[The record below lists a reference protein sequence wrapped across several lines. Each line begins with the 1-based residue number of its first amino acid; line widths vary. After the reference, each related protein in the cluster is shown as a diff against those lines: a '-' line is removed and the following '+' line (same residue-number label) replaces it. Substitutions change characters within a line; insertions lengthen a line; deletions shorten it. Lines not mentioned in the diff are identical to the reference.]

1 MLQNFSQSYDQS
13 EEKYKTDVDYKG
25 AIAKIFTVQNIC
37 VYILTFMIS
46 MVGFGA
52 NEGWKIAPFGLAMVA
67 ACISAGLPMVMVYI
81 AGMLGTAIKFGG
93 QATLIYIFT
102 SIVLLMMVLIKKPVK
117 NEDEAAMTRL
127 QKMVSPFILRR
138 LKEDVLKDL
147 RAYLFLSTFAVQLIC
162 TLIKG
167 MYIYDILVAITL
179 SVAGY
184 IFYKIFV
191 NSINVI
197 SEYGIKKVFSVE
209 EVIGAS
215 LLVAIAVSALG
226 QTSIMTF
233 NIRNILCIFMVLVL
247 GWRNGVLVGG
257 VSGITVGIVL
267 GIIGD
272 GTPTVIAAYA
282 ISGMIAG
289 LLNRCGKIGVIV
301 GFIIGNILIA
311 YSANGGMS
319 NIIMFQEI
327 LIASV
332 GLLAMPKVSKISI
345 DKIMPQTK
353 LLPEAGRAIEGDDE
367 AIDKLNSI
375 SKTILEMANN
385 YREDDFYEQNE
396 QLFEDELIKSLD
408 GMEDNLLYDDLYN
421 NEDGI
426 LEDVFNNL
434 QENGILTENG
444 LISICAKHNIYLMN
458 SDNIESN
465 NEEQTE
471 IRKVLKVINSSYR
484 ICKVNFVWQKK
495 MDEVKSNMSEQ
506 LKSVKSAIE
515 DITGDMTHKA
525 EEDKFADKKQQ
536 IIDELKNKN
545 IQLQDINIK
554 QEESG
559 RYIINAYTPICNDA
573 EGKLCPI
580 KPISRIASKVLGD
593 QLTIQDQ
600 KCGIRLNKEMCN
612 YTYISANKYI
622 IQSGIAKAK
631 KDGSIVSG
639 DMISQIRL
647 GDGKY
652 MYAISDGMGSGP
664 DAMKNSKIA
673 ISMLERLLGSG
684 FDKDTSIKLINS
696 AILTANKDDNY
707 ATLDISILDLYAGN
721 MELLKNGACPTYV
734 KKNRN
739 VSLIK
744 STSLPTGIM
753 KNIQIDTYDKDLED
767 GDIVVMCSDGI
778 LDSNMEF
785 ANRDLWLKYLLED
798 IQTDIPERI
807 ADIIL
812 REAIDNCVGKPK
824 DDMSVIVFK
833 VMKK

>member
-13 EEKYKTDVDYKG
+13 EEKYKTNVDYKG

-46 MVGFGA
+46 MVGFGT
-52 NEGWKIAPFGLAMVA
+52 NEGWKTAPFGLAMVA

-117 NEDEAAMTRL
+117 NEDEAEKTHL
-127 QKMVSPFILRR
+127 G
-138 LKEDVLKDL
+138 
-147 RAYLFLSTFAVQLIC
+147 AYLFLSTFAVQLIC

-272 GTPTVIAAYA
+272 GTPTVIAVYA

-375 SKTILEMANN
+375 SKTISEMANN

-515 DITGDMTHKA
+515 DITGDMTHKV
-525 EEDKFADKKQQ
+525 EEDKFADKKQK

-559 RYIINAYTPICNDA
+559 RYIINAYTSICNDS

-580 KPISRIASKVLGD
+580 KPISRIAGKVLGD

>member
-1 MLQNFSQSYDQS
+1 M
-13 EEKYKTDVDYKG
+13 E
-25 AIAKIFTVQNIC
+25 
-37 VYILTFMIS
+37 
-46 MVGFGA
+46 
-52 NEGWKIAPFGLAMVA
+52 
-67 ACISAGLPMVMVYI
+67 
-81 AGMLGTAIKFGG
+81 
-93 QATLIYIFT
+93 
-102 SIVLLMMVLIKKPVK
+102 IKKGISQMPEFLNQEINYVVPS
-117 NEDEAAMTRL
+117 DG
-127 QKMVSPFILRR
+127 KMYY
-138 LKEDVLKDL
+138 VLK
-147 RAYLFLSTFAVQLIC
+147 
-162 TLIKG
+162 
-167 MYIYDILVAITL
+167 
-179 SVAGY
+179 
-184 IFYKIFV
+184 
-191 NSINVI
+191 
-197 SEYGIKKVFSVE
+197 
-209 EVIGAS
+209 
-215 LLVAIAVSALG
+215 
-226 QTSIMTF
+226 
-233 NIRNILCIFMVLVL
+233 
-247 GWRNGVLVGG
+247 
-257 VSGITVGIVL
+257 
-267 GIIGD
+267 
-272 GTPTVIAAYA
+272 
-282 ISGMIAG
+282 
-289 LLNRCGKIGVIV
+289 
-301 GFIIGNILIA
+301 
-311 YSANGGMS
+311 
-319 NIIMFQEI
+319 
-327 LIASV
+327 
-332 GLLAMPKVSKISI
+332 
-345 DKIMPQTK
+345 
-353 LLPEAGRAIEGDDE
+353 
-367 AIDKLNSI
+367 
-375 SKTILEMANN
+375 
-385 YREDDFYEQNE
+385 
-396 QLFEDELIKSLD
+396 
-408 GMEDNLLYDDLYN
+408 
-421 NEDGI
+421 DGI

-515 DITGDMTHKA
+515 DITGDMTHKV

-559 RYIINAYTPICNDA
+559 RYIINAYTSICNDA

-622 IQSGIAKAK
+622 IQSGIAKAR

-684 FDKDTSIKLINS
+684 FNKDTSIKLINS

>member
-13 EEKYKTDVDYKG
+13 EEKYKTNVDYKG

-117 NEDEAAMTRL
+117 NEDEAEKTHL
-127 QKMVSPFILRR
+127 G
-138 LKEDVLKDL
+138 
-147 RAYLFLSTFAVQLIC
+147 AYLFLSTFAVQLIC

-375 SKTILEMANN
+375 SKTISEMANN

-515 DITGDMTHKA
+515 DITDDMTHKT
-525 EEDKFADKKQQ
+525 EEDKFADKKQM

-559 RYIINAYTPICNDA
+559 RYIINAYTSICNDS

-580 KPISRIASKVLGD
+580 KPISRVASKVLGD

-612 YTYISANKYI
+612 YTYISADKYI

>member
-117 NEDEAAMTRL
+117 NEDEAEKTHL
-127 QKMVSPFILRR
+127 G
-138 LKEDVLKDL
+138 
-147 RAYLFLSTFAVQLIC
+147 AYLFLSTFAVQLIC

-396 QLFEDELIKSLD
+396 QLFEYELIKSLD

>member
-13 EEKYKTDVDYKG
+13 EEKYKTNVDYKG

-117 NEDEAAMTRL
+117 NEDEAEKIHL
-127 QKMVSPFILRR
+127 G
-138 LKEDVLKDL
+138 
-147 RAYLFLSTFAVQLIC
+147 AYLFLSTFAVQLIC

-375 SKTILEMANN
+375 SKTISEMANN

-515 DITGDMTHKA
+515 DITGDMTHKV

-593 QLTIQDQ
+593 QLIIQDQ

-824 DDMSVIVFK
+824 DDMSVIAFK

>member
-13 EEKYKTDVDYKG
+13 EEKYKTNVDYKG

-37 VYILTFMIS
+37 VYILIFMIS

-117 NEDEAAMTRL
+117 NEDEAEKTHL
-127 QKMVSPFILRR
+127 G
-138 LKEDVLKDL
+138 
-147 RAYLFLSTFAVQLIC
+147 AYLFLSTFAVQLIC

-375 SKTILEMANN
+375 SKTISEMANN

-593 QLTIQDQ
+593 QLIIQDQ

-721 MELLKNGACPTYV
+721 MELLKNGACPTYI

>member
-13 EEKYKTDVDYKG
+13 EEKYKTNVDYKG

-117 NEDEAAMTRL
+117 NEDEAEKTHL
-127 QKMVSPFILRR
+127 G
-138 LKEDVLKDL
+138 
-147 RAYLFLSTFAVQLIC
+147 AYLFLSTFAVQLIC

-375 SKTILEMANN
+375 SKTISEMANN

>member
-13 EEKYKTDVDYKG
+13 EEKYKTNVDYKG

-52 NEGWKIAPFGLAMVA
+52 NEGWEIAPFGLAMVA

-93 QATLIYIFT
+93 QATLIYICT

-117 NEDEAAMTRL
+117 NEDEAEKTHL
-127 QKMVSPFILRR
+127 G
-138 LKEDVLKDL
+138 
-147 RAYLFLSTFAVQLIC
+147 AYLFLSTFAVQLIC

-375 SKTILEMANN
+375 SKTISEMANN

-707 ATLDISILDLYAGN
+707 ATLDI
-721 MELLKNGACPTYV
+721 
-734 KKNRN
+734 
-739 VSLIK
+739 
-744 STSLPTGIM
+744 
-753 KNIQIDTYDKDLED
+753 
-767 GDIVVMCSDGI
+767 
-778 LDSNMEF
+778 F
-785 ANRDLWLKYLLED
+785 
-798 IQTDIPERI
+798 
-807 ADIIL
+807 
-812 REAIDNCVGKPK
+812 
-824 DDMSVIVFK
+824 
-833 VMKK
+833 